1 MRIGEFEVAARAA
14 DPERE
19 LDTFLFCGQ
28 EFTVAPEVN
37 ILAIGRF
44 QMAAGEGVDSNDPDA
59 LPLLIQTIA
68 SCVVEEDENRFLNL
82 ATRRRADPDLLL
94 KMVQAVIES
103 QTGFP
108 TEPPADSSPGL
119 STTGA
124 SSKVLSS
131 SVAPSAP
138 RTWRDTPFGRR
149 ELAAHPELYEDMGTV
164 ADQGRA
170 LSAAG

>member
-94 KMVQAVIES
+94 KIVQAVMEA

-108 TEPPADSSPGL
+108 TEPPVDSSPGL
-119 STTGA
+119 STTSP
-124 SSKVLSS
+124 SSRALSS
-131 SVAPSAP
+131 SVAPSGS

-149 ELAAHPELYEDMGTV
+149 ELAAHPELYEDFGSV

>member
-94 KMVQAVIES
+94 KIVQAVIES

-108 TEPPADSSPGL
+108 TEPPVDSSPGL

-124 SSKVLSS
+124 SSKALSS
-131 SVAPSAP
+131 SVPIWWRR
-138 RTWRDTPFGRR
+138 RTLRTVRVCRRTGWRRLSRRTFGSCRPVVR
-149 ELAAHPELYEDMGTV
+149 WMSG
-164 ADQGRA
+164 
-170 LSAAG
+170 

>member
-14 DPERE
+14 DPDRE

-44 QMAAGEGVDSNDPDA
+44 QMAAGDGMDSNDPDA

-68 SCVVEEDENRFLNL
+68 SCVIEEDENRFLNL

-94 KMVQAVIES
+94 KIVQAVMEA
-103 QTGFP
+103 QTGLP
-108 TEPPADSSPGL
+108 TEAPADSSPGL
-119 STTGA
+119 STTSP
-124 SSKVLSS
+124 SSKALSS
-131 SVAPSAP
+131 SVAPSGP

-164 ADQGRA
+164 GENGRN
-170 LSAAG
+170 LSSVG

>member
-94 KMVQAVIES
+94 KIVQAVMEA

-108 TEPPADSSPGL
+108 TEPPVD
-119 STTGA
+119 
-124 SSKVLSS
+124 S
-131 SVAPSAP
+131 SVAPSGS

-149 ELAAHPELYEDMGTV
+149 ELAAHPELYEDFGSV

>member
-82 ATRRRADPDLLL
+82 ATRRRADPDLP
-94 KMVQAVIES
+94 VEDCAGGDRVAD
-103 QTGFP
+103 GFP
-108 TEPPADSSPGL
+108 YRTAGRLLAWVVNNWGEFQ
-119 STTGA
+119 GA
-124 SSKVLSS
+124 LILRGAVRAEDLAGHP
-131 SVAPSAP
+131 V
-138 RTWRDTPFGRR
+138 R
-149 ELAAHPELYEDMGTV
+149 EARVAAHPELYEDFGTV